1 MENPQF
7 IVCVNASHIYK
18 NLIMKIYQ
26 TLIVALAAF
35 LIVGC
40 GVAADAPL
48 VVSPTDTLKN
58 YIEASKKKEIAAIR
72 KSLSKGSLELA
83 EKSAK
88 MQNTTVD
95 ELFKRDNMAAL
106 DEIPEI
112 RNERIEGDT
121 ASVEV
126 KDFTSGYD
134 TIPFVKEDGEWKIAF
149 DKYQQAMMEKMRQ
162 EMNIP
167 AANAPKPGDGQPP
180 ANSVKPEAN
189 K

>member
-1 MENPQF
+1 
-7 IVCVNASHIYK
+7 
-18 NLIMKIYQ
+18 MKIYR

-35 LIVGC
+35 LIISC
-40 GVAADAPL
+40 GGTENAPS

-58 YIEASKKKEIAAIR
+58 YIEASKKKDVAAIR
-72 KSLSKGSLELA
+72 KNLSKGSLELA

-112 RNERIEGDT
+112 RNERIEGDA

-134 TIPFVKEDGEWKIAF
+134 TIPFVKEDGAWKIAF

-162 EMNIP
+162 EMNMP
-167 AANAPKPGDGQPP
+167 AANAPQPGGGQPT
-180 ANSVKPEAN
+180 ANSVQPQAN

>member
-1 MENPQF
+1 
-7 IVCVNASHIYK
+7 
-18 NLIMKIYQ
+18 MKIYQ
-26 TLIVALAAF
+26 TLIIAF
-35 LIVGC
+35 AVFLLVGC
-40 GVAADAPL
+40 GDAPSTPP
-48 VVSPTDTLKN
+48 VASPTDTLKN
-58 YIEASKKKEIAAIR
+58 YIEASKKKDVAAIR

-88 MQNTTVD
+88 AQNTTVD

-134 TIPFVKEDGEWKIAF
+134 TIPFVKEDGAWKIAF

-162 EMNIP
+162 EMNMPP
-167 AANAPKPGDGQPP
+167 ANVPKPGGQPTASSDQP
-180 ANSVKPEAN
+180 TAN

>member
-1 MENPQF
+1 
-7 IVCVNASHIYK
+7 
-18 NLIMKIYQ
+18 MKIYR
-26 TLIVALAAF
+26 TMIAALAAF

-40 GVAADAPL
+40 GGAPSAPPAA
-48 VVSPTDTLKN
+48 SPTDTLKN
-58 YIEASKKKEIAAIR
+58 YIEASKKKDVAAIR

-83 EKSAK
+83 EKAAK
-88 MQNTTVD
+88 AQNTTVD
-95 ELFKRDNMAAL
+95 ELFKRDNMAIL

-112 RNERIEGDT
+112 RNERIEGDA

-134 TIPFVKEDGEWKIAF
+134 TIPFVKEDGAWKIAF

-162 EMNIP
+162 EMNTP
-167 AANAPKPGDGQPP
+167 PSANAPKPGGQPA
-180 ANSVKPEAN
+180 ANSNQSKAN

>member
-1 MENPQF
+1 
-7 IVCVNASHIYK
+7 
-18 NLIMKIYQ
+18 MKIYR

-40 GVAADAPL
+40 SGAENAPPVA
-48 VVSPTDTLKN
+48 SPTDTLKN
-58 YIEASKKKEIAAIR
+58 YIEASKKKDIAAIR
-72 KSLSKGSLELA
+72 KNLSKGSLELA

-88 MQNTTVD
+88 AQNTTVD

-112 RNERIEGDT
+112 RNERIEGDA

-134 TIPFVKEDGEWKIAF
+134 TIPFVKEDGAWKIAF

-167 AANAPKPGDGQPP
+167 AANAPLSGGGQPT
-180 ANSVKPEAN
+180 ANSNQSKAN

>member
-1 MENPQF
+1 M
-7 IVCVNASHIYK
+7 IA
-18 NLIMKIYQ
+18 
-26 TLIVALAAF
+26 ALAAF

-40 GVAADAPL
+40 GGAPPVPPVA
-48 VVSPTDTLKN
+48 SPTDTLKN
-58 YIEASKKKEIAAIR
+58 YIEASKKKDVAAIR

-83 EKSAK
+83 EKSAEA
-88 MQNTTVD
+88 QNTTVD
-95 ELFKRDNMAAL
+95 ELFKRDNMAML

-112 RNERIEGDT
+112 RNERIEGDA

-134 TIPFVKEDGEWKIAF
+134 TIPFVKEDGAWKIAF

-162 EMNIP
+162 EMNTP
-167 AANAPKPGDGQPP
+167 PANAPKPGGQPT
-180 ANSVKPEAN
+180 ANSNQSKAN

>member
-1 MENPQF
+1 
-7 IVCVNASHIYK
+7 
-18 NLIMKIYQ
+18 MKIYQ

-35 LIVGC
+35 LITSCSGAPSAPQ
-40 GVAADAPL
+40 VA
-48 VVSPTDTLKN
+48 SPTDTLKI
-58 YIEASKKKEIAAIR
+58 YIEASKKKDVETLR
-72 KSLSKGSLELA
+72 KSLSRGSLELA

-134 TIPFVKEDGEWKIAF
+134 TIPFVKEDGAWKISF

-162 EMNIP
+162 EMNMP
-167 AANAPKPGDGQPP
+167 ASNAPKPGSGQPP
-180 ANSVKPEAN
+180 AANSVQPEA
-189 K
+189 KK

>member
-1 MENPQF
+1 
-7 IVCVNASHIYK
+7 
-18 NLIMKIYQ
+18 MKIYQ
-26 TLIVALAAF
+26 TLIVALVAF

-40 GVAADAPL
+40 GGAADAPPAA
-48 VVSPTDTLKN
+48 SPTDTLKN
-58 YIEASKKKEIAAIR
+58 YIEASKKKDVAAIR
-72 KSLSKGSLELA
+72 KTLSRGSLELA

-88 MQNTTVD
+88 SQNTTVD
-95 ELFKRDNMAAL
+95 ELFKRDNMTML

-112 RNERIEGDT
+112 RNERIEGDA

-134 TIPFVKEDGEWKIAF
+134 TIPFVKEEGAWKIAF

-162 EMNIP
+162 EMNMP
-167 AANAPKPGDGQPP
+167 ASNQAKSGNGQPP
-180 ANSVKPEAN
+180 ANSIQPEAN

>member
-1 MENPQF
+1 M
-7 IVCVNASHIYK
+7 
-18 NLIMKIYQ
+18 
-26 TLIVALAAF
+26 LIVALAAF

-40 GVAADAPL
+40 GGAANTPPVA
-48 VVSPTDTLKN
+48 SPTDTLKN
-58 YIEASKKKEIAAIR
+58 YIEASKKKDVAAIR
-72 KSLSKGSLELA
+72 KSLSRGSLELA

-95 ELFKRDNMAAL
+95 ELFKRDNMTMI

-112 RNERIEGDT
+112 RNERIEGDA

-134 TIPFVKEDGEWKIAF
+134 TIPFVKEDGAWKIAF

-162 EMNIP
+162 EMNMP
-167 AANAPKPGDGQPP
+167 AANAAQSGGGQPP
-180 ANSVKPEAN
+180 ANSNQSKAN

>member
-1 MENPQF
+1 
-7 IVCVNASHIYK
+7 
-18 NLIMKIYQ
+18 MKIYR

-35 LIVGC
+35 SIVGC
-40 GVAADAPL
+40 GGAADAPT

-58 YIEASKKKEIAAIR
+58 YIEASKKKDVAAIR
-72 KSLSKGSLELA
+72 KNLSRGSLELA
-83 EKSAK
+83 EKSAQ

-95 ELFKRDNMAAL
+95 ELFKRDDMAAL

-112 RNERIEGDT
+112 RNERIEGDA

-134 TIPFVKEDGEWKIAF
+134 TIPFVKEDGAWKIAF

-162 EMNIP
+162 EMNLP
-167 AANAPKPGDGQPP
+167 AANAPKSEGGQPT
-180 ANSVKPEAN
+180 ANSVQPEAN

>member
-1 MENPQF
+1 
-7 IVCVNASHIYK
+7 
-18 NLIMKIYQ
+18 MKIYQ
-26 TLIVALAAF
+26 MLIIALAAL
-35 LIVGC
+35 LIIGC
-40 GVAADAPL
+40 GAVVAPPVA
-48 VVSPTDTLKN
+48 SPTDTLKN
-58 YIEASKKKEIAAIR
+58 YIEASKKKDVAAIR

-95 ELFKRDNMAAL
+95 ELFKRDNMAMI

-112 RNERIEGDT
+112 RNERIEGDA

-134 TIPFVKEDGEWKIAF
+134 TIPFVKEDGAWKIAF

-162 EMNIP
+162 EMNVP
-167 AANAPKPGDGQPP
+167 ASNAPQPGGGQAP
-180 ANSVKPEAN
+180 AGSNQSEAN

>member
-1 MENPQF
+1 
-7 IVCVNASHIYK
+7 
-18 NLIMKIYQ
+18 MKIYQ

-35 LIVGC
+35 LIISC
-40 GVAADAPL
+40 GGANESPT

-58 YIEASKKKEIAAIR
+58 YIEASKKKDVTAIR
-72 KSLSKGSLELA
+72 KNLSKGSLELA

-88 MQNTTVD
+88 ARNTTVD
-95 ELFKRDNMAAL
+95 ELFKQDNMAAL

-112 RNERIEGDT
+112 RNERIEGDA

-134 TIPFVKEDGEWKIAF
+134 TIPFVKEDGAWKIAF
-149 DKYQQAMMEKMRQ
+149 DKYQQALMEKMRQ
-162 EMNIP
+162 EMNTP
-167 AANAPKPGDGQPP
+167 ASNQTKPVGAAPT
-180 ANSVKPEAN
+180 AN